1 MRRAAAGLTAAAL
14 FLLTAP
20 PGAEAALSGLPG
32 RLPTAA
38 LIPAPPPEVTAEAW
52 ILYDDAYG
60 RELASH
66 NADLSRAVASTT
78 KMMTALVVLESTGL
92 DGRAVVSRRAA
103 AAGESEIGLEAG
115 EASWTVRD
123 LLAALLLD
131 SANDAAVALAEHTAG
146 SVEGFAEMMNARA
159 SEMGLRGTRF
169 ANPHGLDQEGHYGT
183 ARDLLAVARAG
194 MENPDF
200 AALVGAQSANLPA
213 DPEGAPRIAV
223 NTNRLLADYPGAVGV
238 KTGYT
243 DLAGLSLAAAAERD
257 GRRLYAVVLGS
268 EEHFAEAAALLD
280 WGFREF
286 GPATL
291 VGEDGRVRPLGGR
304 LAGEPL
310 RAPQPG
316 LFTEVT
322 VPAPPPASSRPPPPA
337 PTLPPATTRPA
348 APDPAPAET
357 PAPPSPS
364 TEEARA
370 SAPDLPGLGDALGWV
385 VRYIGLMLGEQ

>member
-1 MRRAAAGLTAAAL
+1 MRRAAAGLAAAGA
-14 FLLTAP
+14 LLLLAAP
-20 PGAEAALSGLPG
+20 TGAEAALSGLPG
-32 RLPTAA
+32 RAPAAA

-52 ILYDDAYG
+52 ILYDDSYG
-60 RELASH
+60 RELASR

-92 DGRAVVSRRAA
+92 EGKAVVSRRAA

-115 EASWTVRD
+115 ETSWTVRD

-146 SVEGFAEMMNARA
+146 SVEGFAELMNERA
-159 SEMGLRGTRF
+159 AEMGLLGTRF

-200 AALVGAQSANLPA
+200 AALAGAQSANLPA
-213 DPEGAPRIAV
+213 DPEGNPRIAV
-223 NTNRLLADYPGAVGV
+223 NTNRLLADYPGAIGV

-268 EEHFAEAAALLD
+268 DDHFAEAAALLD
-280 WGFREF
+280 YGFREF
-286 GPATL
+286 GIAAL
-291 VGEDGRVRPLGGR
+291 VEEDGLTRPLGGL
-304 LAGEPL
+304 LAGTPL
-310 RAPQPG
+310 AAPQAG

-322 VPAPPPASSRPPPPA
+322 VPAPPPTAPRPPTPA

-348 APDPAPAET
+348 PPDPAPTET
-357 PAPPSPS
+357 VAPAVPAAADP
-364 TEEARA
+364 A
-370 SAPDLPGLGDALGWV
+370 DLPGLGDALGWM
-385 VRYIGLMLGEQ
+385 VRYVGLLLGGQ